1 MGILQFLLLFT
12 SNSALSGSKN
22 SRRDPPDL
30 TVANVFYKV
39 IQQSLGQK
47 RLVEINGILQFLLF
61 FTSNSA
67 KSGSKKARRDHRDLA
82 VSIVFY
88 K

>member
-1 MGILQFLLLFT
+1 MV
-12 SNSALSGSKN
+12 
-22 SRRDPPDL
+22 SRR
-30 TVANVFYKV
+30 V
-39 IQQSLGQK
+39 IEESLGHK
-47 RLVEINGILQFLLF
+47 RLVEIHRIFQFLLF

-67 KSGSKKARRDHRDLA
+67 KSGSKKAHRDPPDLA